1 MLEQMFLT
9 FMEGA
14 VCVGAPYI
22 FHLCKNMFS
31 SWIIELDLSFWRSA
45 NVTKVSQE
53 DRAKGMVKT
62 DQEFRT
68 NLFSCLEV
76 QRRNSLSAI
85 HFQRYCHLLS
95 THPSTIAEQMWCG
108 QSYLSIGNQANS
120 THISLERTENSQPV
134 SMCTSTYSE
143 LNDLYLHFTTAT
155 SFSATAEEN
164 LQCDLTNIS
173 HNLQK
178 DTSGY
183 LTSNYTEPEGDSR
196 VPLRVRISDKTQCDI
211 NELNMSIRDCVYN
224 QDGQLVQMFVC
235 FDIEHSDS
243 SSAVSSSD
251 SGCKNC
257 DSDCEDFIVFENS
270 YAEEDHCCARF
281 DFVCSETKPHQET
294 FVKSVVLSSNLY
306 CGVSVIE
313 SFNDK
318 LDLFVQ
324 EMLQPNLC
332 YSCEELILN
341 KKCTKE
347 VETNRTGDFF
357 PRSSTVKTASQ
368 DRKKKVHFKPDN
380 ELAVVHPMIV
390 WSFAYKQARK
400 GTWEVDAL
408 DRLRFQK
415 RIEEVNKILT
425 PVLLAKIKDINLH
438 IK

>member
-1 MLEQMFLT
+1 MFLT

-22 FHLCKNMFS
+22 LHLCKNMFT
-31 SWIIELDLSFWRSA
+31 SWVIELDLSFWRSA
-45 NVTKVSQE
+45 NATKLSQE
-53 DRAKGMVKT
+53 DQAKGMVKT

-68 NLFSCLEV
+68 NLFSCLEL

-95 THPSTIAEQMWCG
+95 THPSSIAEQIQCG
-108 QSYLSIGNQANS
+108 QSYLSLAKQANS
-120 THISLERTENSQPV
+120 THISLERAGNSQPV
-134 SMCTSTYSE
+134 SMCTSPYSE
-143 LNDLYLHFTTAT
+143 LKNLYLHFTTAA
-155 SFSATAEEN
+155 SFSAVAEEN

-183 LTSNYTEPEGDSR
+183 LTSNDTEPEGDSK
-196 VPLRVRISDKTQCDI
+196 VPSLGKISDETQYDI
-211 NELNMSIRDCVYN
+211 NEVNVSISDCVYN

-251 SGCKNC
+251 SGCKNW

-270 YAEEDHCCARF
+270 YSEEDHCCARF
-281 DFVCSETKPHQET
+281 DFVCSASKPQEGT

-306 CGVSVIE
+306 CEVSVE

-341 KKCTKE
+341 KRCTKE

-368 DRKKKVHFKPDN
+368 NKKKKVCFKPDHK
-380 ELAVVHPMIV
+380 LAVVHPMIV
-390 WSFAYKQARK
+390 WSFAYRQARK
-400 GTWEVDAL
+400 GTWELDAL

-415 RIEEVNKILT
+415 RIEEVDKILT
-425 PVLLAKIKDINLH
+425 PVLLAKIKEVNLH

>member
-1 MLEQMFLT
+1 
-9 FMEGA
+9 
-14 VCVGAPYI
+14 
-22 FHLCKNMFS
+22 
-31 SWIIELDLSFWRSA
+31 
-45 NVTKVSQE
+45 
-53 DRAKGMVKT
+53 MVKT

-85 HFQRYCHLLS
+85 HFQRYRHLLS
-95 THPSTIAEQMWCG
+95 THPSSIAEQVWCG
-108 QSYLSIGNQANS
+108 KSYLSMAKQVNS
-120 THISLERTENSQPV
+120 THISMERAGNSQSV
-134 SMCTSTYSE
+134 IMYTSPYSE
-143 LNDLYLHFTTAT
+143 LKDLYLHFTTVA
-155 SFSATAEEN
+155 SFPAVAEEN

-183 LTSNYTEPEGDSR
+183 LTSDDTEPEEDSK
-196 VPLRVRISDKTQCDI
+196 VSSLVKISDKTQCDI
-211 NELNMSIRDCVYN
+211 NGLNVSISDCVYN

-270 YAEEDHCCARF
+270 YTEEDHCCARF
-281 DFVCSETKPHQET
+281 DFVCSETNPHKDT
-294 FVKSVVLSSNLY
+294 FVESVVLSSNLY
-306 CGVSVIE
+306 CEVSVVE

-324 EMLQPNLC
+324 EMLPPNLY

-347 VETNRTGDFF
+347 VQTNRTGDFF
-357 PRSSTVKTASQ
+357 SRSSNIKTASQ
-368 DRKKKVHFKPDN
+368 DRKKKVRFKPDH

-390 WSFAYKQARK
+390 WSFAYRQARK
-400 GTWEVDAL
+400 GTWEVDGL

-415 RIEEVNKILT
+415 RIKEVDKILT
-425 PVLLAKIKDINLH
+425 PILLAKIKEVNLH